1 MTDPR
6 LPRAVLPRRYDLE
19 LAPDLGTAT
28 FTGTADIEVT
38 VAEATDRIVLH
49 AAELVINAA
58 SLTAAARDGS
68 GAEAPTVAITDIE
81 LDDESERLILHL
93 DQALVAGEA
102 TLHLEFTGEL
112 NDRLRGFYR
121 STFVDTD
128 GVERTIATTQFEST
142 NARRAFPCWDEPEH
156 KAVFAVTLIVDA
168 DLMAISSAAEVERTP
183 LDGGRVAVRFAPTMA
198 LSTYL
203 LAFVVGPL
211 EATEAVD
218 VDGVPLRIVH
228 PIGKGH
234 LTDFALDIGAFSLRH
249 FSDYF
254 AIPYP
259 GDKLDLV
266 AVPDFAFGAMENMG
280 CATFREALLL
290 IDPETSTQPEQQRAA
305 DVIAHEIAHMWFG
318 DLVTMSWWNG
328 IWLKEAFATFCEM
341 HCTDAWR
348 PEWDRWVDFGLSR
361 TAAFDVDAL
370 ASTRA
375 IEFDVTT
382 PDEAEAMYDVLTY
395 EKGAAVVRMLEQYL
409 GADRFRDGIRHYL
422 ATFAYGTADTTDLWD
437 AIESTTGEP
446 VREIMDSWIFQGGH
460 PVITV
465 ERIDDHSLR
474 LTQSPFGATDDP
486 GRRWSVPLV
495 LGTGGGTRIT
505 TPALLRDEAVVV
517 PVDGPLDWVVAN
529 ADGSGF
535 YRTRLIGD
543 AGTDVLTSLDHLGAI
558 ERYGLV
564 DDAAAA
570 LVHGVGT
577 LDEVRRIVEALA
589 DTETDLSVWRR
600 ICGVFGV
607 LDRHLDGDDRAELR
621 RWANGLIGATLD
633 RIGRTRT
640 DDEPPRR
647 NELRFALVGAGG
659 LLGDETLVDQARRGH
674 PAPADPDANAAYVRV
689 IAAHGDAADFADF
702 SERYRSATTP
712 QDERR
717 YLFALPIFP
726 EADQMASLLAMV
738 GDDAVRSQ
746 DAAYLLGAAIANR
759 DNGAMAWDWV
769 ADHWE
774 LINDRYPTNS
784 IPRMIGGITSV
795 GDADLAA
802 RIRVFFADHPVPQ
815 AGKTLDQ
822 SLERMALTVD
832 LAGRL
837 RSGAA

>member
-1 MTDPR
+1 MPGSTPHHR
-6 LPRAVLPRRYDLE
+6 GRHRTRRRYRT
-19 LAPDLGTAT
+19 PDPATSTARPRS
-28 FTGTADIEVT
+28 
-38 VAEATDRIVLH
+38 ATPD
-49 AAELVINAA
+49 
-58 SLTAAARDGS
+58 
-68 GAEAPTVAITDIE
+68 
-81 LDDESERLILHL
+81 
-93 DQALVAGEA
+93 
-102 TLHLEFTGEL
+102 LHLEFTGEL

-156 KAVFAVTLIVDA
+156 KAVFAVTLVVDE
-168 DLMAISSAAEVERTP
+168 DLMAISSGAEIERTP
-183 LDGGRVAVRFAPTMA
+183 LDDGRVAVRFAPTMV

-211 EATEAVD
+211 EATDAVD
-218 VDGVPLRIVH
+218 VDGTPLRIVH

-249 FSDYF
+249 FTDYF
-254 AIPYP
+254 AIAYP

-290 IDPETSTQPEQQRAA
+290 IDPDSSTQPEQQRAA

-375 IEFDVTT
+375 IEFEVTT

-437 AIESTTGEP
+437 AIEHTTGEP

-460 PVITV
+460 PVVAV
-465 ERIDDHSLR
+465 ERIDADTLR
-474 LTQSPFGATDDP
+474 LSQAPFGSCDDP
-486 GRRWSVPLV
+486 ARRWAVPLV
-495 LGTGGGTRIT
+495 VASGGETRTT
-505 TPALLRDEAVVV
+505 TPVLLRGDDAEVHIDD
-517 PVDGPLDWVVAN
+517 PIDWVVAN

-535 YRTRLIGD
+535 YRTRLVGD
-543 AGTDVLTSLDHLGAI
+543 AATAVLGSLEHLGAI

-564 DDAAAA
+564 DDAWAA
-570 LVHGVGT
+570 LVHDVGT
-577 LDEVRRIVEALA
+577 LDELQRIVDALA
-589 DTETDLSVWRR
+589 ATESDLSVWRR
-600 ICGVFGV
+600 IGGVLTT
-607 LDRHLDGDDRAELR
+607 LDRHLDGDARER
-621 RWANGLIGATLD
+621 HRSWATTLTGAALD
-633 RIGRTRT
+633 RIGRARRP
-640 DDEPPRR
+640 DEPGRT
-647 NELRFALVGAGG
+647 NELRGVLVGVAGA
-659 LLGDETLVDQARRGH
+659 LGDPDLVDLARRSH
-674 PAPADPDANAAYVRV
+674 PAPDDPDANAAYVRV
-689 IAAHGDAADFADF
+689 IAAHGGAEEFVDFA
-702 SERYRSATTP
+702 ERYRTAATP

-717 YLFALPIFP
+717 YLFALPMFP
-726 EADQMASLLAMV
+726 TPDQMTSLLAMV
-738 GDDAVRSQ
+738 ADEDVRSQ

-759 DNGAMAWDWV
+759 DTGAMAWQWV
-769 ADHWE
+769 ADNWD
-774 LINDRYPTNS
+774 LINQRYPTNS
-784 IPRMIGGITSV
+784 IPRMISGITAI

-802 RIRVFFADHPVPQ
+802 EIASFFAEHPVPQ

-822 SLERMALTVD
+822 SLERMTLTVE
-832 LAGRL
+832 LSRRL
-837 RSGAA
+837 RSDTA

>member
-19 LAPDLGTAT
+19 LAPDLETAS
-28 FTGTADIEVT
+28 FTGTVDIAVL
-38 VAEATDRIVLH
+38 VAEATDEIVLH
-49 AAELVINAA
+49 AAELTIDAA
-58 SLTAAARDGS
+58 NLVTGADAAGS
-68 GAEAPTVAITDIE
+68 DATSVAVTDIE
-81 LDDESERLILHL
+81 LDDEDERLVLHL
-93 DQALVAGEA
+93 DRPLAPGEA
-102 TLHLEFTGEL
+102 TIRLAFTGEL

-121 STFVDTD
+121 STFVDTH

-156 KAVFAVTLIVDA
+156 KAVFAVTLVVDA
-168 DLMAISSAAEVERTP
+168 DLMAISSGAEVERSP
-183 LDGGRVAVRFAPTMA
+183 LDDGRVAVRFAPTMV

-211 EATEAVD
+211 EATEAID

-254 AIPYP
+254 SIPYP

-290 IDPETSTQPEQQRAA
+290 LDPATSTQPEQQRAA

-437 AIESTTGEP
+437 AIEATTGEP

-465 ERIDDHSLR
+465 ERLDDDTLR
-474 LTQSPFGATDDP
+474 LVQSPFGATDDP
-486 GRRWSVPLV
+486 DRRWSVPLV
-495 LGTGGGTRIT
+495 LATGGETRAT
-505 TPALLRDEAVVV
+505 TPALLRDETVDV
-517 PVDGPLDWVVAN
+517 PVDGPVDWVVAN

-535 YRTRLIGD
+535 YRTRLVGD
-543 AGTDVLTSLDHLGAI
+543 AGTAVLGSLDHLGPI

-564 DDAAAA
+564 DDAWAA
-570 LVHGVGT
+570 LVHDVGT
-577 LDEVRRIVEALA
+577 LDEVRRIVDATAA
-589 DTETDLSVWRR
+589 DETDLSVWRR
-600 ICGVFGV
+600 IAGVLGQ
-607 LDRHLDGDDRAELR
+607 LDRHFDGDARAEHR
-621 RWANGLIGATLD
+621 RWATSLIGATLD
-633 RIGRTRT
+633 RIGRTRS

-647 NELRFALVGAGG
+647 NELRFALIGAGG
-659 LLGDETLVDQARRGH
+659 LLGDADLVDQARRGH
-674 PAPADPDANAAYVRV
+674 PAPSDPDANAAYVRV

-702 SERYRSATTP
+702 AERYRSATTP

-726 EADQMASLLAMV
+726 EADQMAALLAMV
-738 GDDAVRSQ
+738 ADEQVRSQ

-769 ADHWE
+769 AEHWE
-774 LINDRYPTNS
+774 LINERYPTNS
-784 IPRMIGGITSV
+784 IPRMIGGITSIR
-795 GDADLAA
+795 DAAWA
-802 RIRVFFADHPVPQ
+802 ERIRSFFAEHPVPQ

-822 SLERMALTVD
+822 SLEQMALTVD
-832 LAGRL
+832 LARRL
-837 RSGAA
+837 RSAAP